1 MLSIV
6 IAMLVIVA
14 ASIAFLLFVAYPY
27 RHRDLPGLPG
37 LGRLMGRALDA
48 SPHLRA
54 DEADALFAHQ
64 RSETDHTRMTL
75 S

>member
-6 IAMLVIVA
+6 IAMLLIVA
-14 ASIAFLLFVAYPY
+14 VSVAILLFVAFPY

-54 DEADALFAHQ
+54 DEADALFAHP
-64 RSETDHTRMTL
+64 RSNADHTRM
-75 S
+75 SHS